1 MTDSTDLE
9 SKLNYTFNNR
19 QLLEESLVHSSL
31 LNENPGTVIV
41 SNERLE
47 YLGDAVLGLVT
58 AHELFLMMPKADEG
72 VLTHLRSRLVCRATL
87 GFLAKKIDLGAYLS
101 IGRGEEASGGRS
113 KAANLASGL
122 EALLGAVYLDG
133 GLDAAG
139 GVIRHIFG
147 KHLQEFAL
155 NEMCADSKSN
165 LQEFTQAKKMG
176 TPTYR
181 IVGSS
186 GPVHEPY
193 FTAEVLLNDKVI
205 AAGSGKSKK
214 LAEANAAYNALNAMS
229 AE

>member
-1 MTDSTDLE
+1 MADIKDLE
-9 SKLNYTFNNR
+9 GNLNYTFNDR
-19 QLLEESLVHSSL
+19 KLLEESLVHSSR
-31 LNENPGTVIV
+31 LNENPGNELV

-58 AHELFLMMPKADEG
+58 AHELFLMMPRADEG

-87 GFLAKKIDLGAYLS
+87 GFLANNIGLGAYLS

-139 GVIRHIFG
+139 RVIRHIFG

-155 NEMCADSKSN
+155 NEVCADSKSN

-176 TPTYR
+176 TPIYR

-186 GPVHEPY
+186 GPVHEPH

-205 AAGSGKSKK
+205 AAGNGKSKK
-214 LAEANAAYNALNAMS
+214 LAEANAAYNALTAMS
-229 AE
+229 AD